1 MLKGDWLAAWLA
13 SLFYWFFY
21 SLESNDLVLLYPAH
35 KIAIMMDTMLM
46 MMMINFSFLTTKF
59 DEKWNEMKWNLMRL
73 LLLLSFSSFFS
84 LLIFWIEFDFYSKSI
99 PKLCVSTFLM
109 LVRLGPFDPTR
120 VSHKYKFTPEN
131 ALFVGLVI

>member
-21 SLESNDLVLLYPAH
+21 SLESNDLLLLYPAH

-46 MMMINFSFLTTKF
+46 MMMINFSFLTTEF
-59 DEKWNEMKWNLMRL
+59 DEKWNEIWWDYYYYFFFL
-73 LLLLSFSSFFS
+73 LF